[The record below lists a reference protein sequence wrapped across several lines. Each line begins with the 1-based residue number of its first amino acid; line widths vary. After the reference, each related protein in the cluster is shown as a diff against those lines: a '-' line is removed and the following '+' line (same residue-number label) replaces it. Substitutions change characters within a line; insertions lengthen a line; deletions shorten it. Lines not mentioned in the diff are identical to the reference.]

1 MDAPTKR
8 ASIELT
14 DLTKTFGEFRAVDG
28 LNLVIEPGEIF
39 GLLGPNGAGKTTTLK
54 MLTTLLRPTR
64 GTAKVCGYDI
74 LTQPFE
80 VRSQIG
86 YIPQERTLDKYLTAR
101 EHLMLFA
108 DLYHIPAATAR
119 EREQFLLNLVDLA
132 ERADEETRG
141 FSGGMKKRLEIACSL
156 LHRPAVLFMDE
167 PTLGLDIQSRSRIW
181 EYVRD
186 LRKSGM
192 TVVLTTNYLDEADLL
207 CDRLAI
213 IDGGKVVASGTPA
226 KLRESLEGDIIRLRI
241 SAASAGKASQAAA
254 ILKAFPFVR
263 DTRQE
268 GELFHVRIA
277 PHDLAL
283 AEVIREFHKA
293 GIELET
299 IQYQHPTLEEVFVH
313 YAGRRMKEDD
323 RRLSKPA
330 AAA

>member
-1 MDAPTKR
+1 MMKH
-8 ASIELT
+8 ASIELV
-14 DLTKTFGEFRAVDG
+14 DLTKSYGEVFAVNG
-28 LNLVIEPGEIF
+28 LNLTIEPGEIF

-101 EHLMLFA
+101 EHLMLFS
-108 DLYHIPAATAR
+108 DLYHIPAETAKTR
-119 EREQFLLNLVDLA
+119 GEFLLDLVELSD
-132 ERADEETRG
+132 RADEETKG

-156 LHRPAVLFMDE
+156 LHQPAVLFMDE
-167 PTLGLDIQSRSRIW
+167 PTLGLDIQSSSRIW
-181 EYVRD
+181 DYVRD

-213 IDGGKVVASGTPA
+213 IDCGKLVASGTPA
-226 KLRESLEGDIIRLRI
+226 KLRESLEGDIIRLRV
-241 SAASAGKASQAAA
+241 SEVSSDKVAEAAG
-254 ILKAFPFVR
+254 ILKSFPFVR
-263 DTRQE
+263 ESRQD
-268 GELFHVRIA
+268 GHVFNVRIA

-313 YAGRRMKEDD
+313 YAGHKMREEQ
-323 RRLSKPA
+323 RRLGA
-330 AAA
+330 AATA